1 MSYNAYFGRLPIVDA
16 AISIWTETG
25 DGTSLIQDWHGDDSY
40 VNLIVGISESEV
52 ASFMAQVK
60 SRGDRITAL
69 FRHQAEFECWD
80 VVVKPI
86 FLMENPET
94 LDLFTRYIQE
104 LDEDDQA
111 DFILHLQLTFN
122 EPWGPVT
129 TITYAY
135 LAELIETEAW

>member
-1 MSYNAYFGRLPIVDA
+1 MNYKAFSGELPIVDA
-16 AISIWTETG
+16 AIDLWTETG
-25 DGTSLIQDWHGDDSY
+25 DGTTLVQDWKGDDTD
-40 VNLIVGISESEV
+40 VNCIVGLTEAEV

-60 SRGDRITAL
+60 VRGERITAF
-69 FRHQAEFECWD
+69 FRQQTEFECWD
-80 VVVKPI
+80 VVVKPF
-86 FLMENPET
+86 FLMENPAT
-94 LDLFTRYIQE
+94 LELFNRYLQE

-111 DFILHLQLTFN
+111 DFIMHLQLTFN

>member
-1 MSYNAYFGRLPIVDA
+1 MNYKAYSGELPIVDA
-16 AISIWTETG
+16 AIDLWTETG
-25 DGTSLIQDWHGDDSY
+25 DGRTLVNDWQGDDTD
-40 VNLIVGISESEV
+40 VNCIVGLSEADV
-52 ASFMAQVK
+52 TSFMSQVK

-69 FRHQAEFECWD
+69 FRQQTAFECWD

-94 LDLFTRYIQE
+94 LELFNRYLQG

>member
-1 MSYNAYFGRLPIVDA
+1 MNYKAFSGELPIVDS
-16 AISIWTETG
+16 AIDLWTETG
-25 DGTSLIQDWHGDDSY
+25 DGTTLVQDWQGDDTD
-40 VNLIVGISESEV
+40 VNCIVGLSEEEV

-60 SRGDRITAL
+60 SRGDQITER
-69 FRHQAEFECWD
+69 FRHQTEFEFWD

-94 LDLFTRYIQE
+94 LELFNRYLQE
-104 LDEDDQA
+104 LDEGDQA
-111 DFILHLQLTFN
+111 DFVLNLQLTFN

-135 LAELIETEAW
+135 LAELIETEDW